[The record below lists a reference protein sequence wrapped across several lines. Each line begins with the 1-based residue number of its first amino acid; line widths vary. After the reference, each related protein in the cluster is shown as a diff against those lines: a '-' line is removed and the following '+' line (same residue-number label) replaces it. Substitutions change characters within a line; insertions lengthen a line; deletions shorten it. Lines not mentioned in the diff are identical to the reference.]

1 MHFWFLFGETLT
13 DQGSKASPKGPIHR
27 KDEMVELRRLRV
39 LFGNLGDLAS
49 LAKLA
54 KLADNLSLSG
64 KRLPQLRRDWSDFL
78 RRPDIRAVVNGA
90 IGRTFESQFRPPVR
104 VCTLFV
110 CLLRYVRLASVLRDQ
125 LAPGLSG

>member
-64 KRLPQLRRDWSDFL
+64 KRLPQLRQRLERFCETTGYRGRSEWSNWQG
-78 RRPDIRAVVNGA
+78 V
-90 IGRTFESQFRPPVR
+90 
-104 VCTLFV
+104 
-110 CLLRYVRLASVLRDQ
+110 
-125 LAPGLSG
+125 